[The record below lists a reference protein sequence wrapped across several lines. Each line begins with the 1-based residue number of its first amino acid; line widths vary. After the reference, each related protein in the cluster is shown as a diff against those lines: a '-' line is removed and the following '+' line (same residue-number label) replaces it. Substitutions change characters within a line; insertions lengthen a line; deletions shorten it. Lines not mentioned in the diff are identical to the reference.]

1 MMKISLLGLL
11 IVSLLNPA
19 LAADD
24 APPVAPVAP
33 LAPAAQVALNDDNFC
48 LFSGTPPSDY
58 KYKVVREVKVA
69 KGAYGPVTQILPAF
83 VAEAKAAGG
92 DAIVNYAG
100 SQRFGFFPWRLVRP
114 VVRGTAVK
122 FEGTEPIDCAKMG
135 GTTLSNIIS
144 ANKAPEK

>member
-1 MMKISLLGLL
+1 MNKISLLGLL
-11 IVSLLNPA
+11 IVSLFNA
-19 LAADD
+19 AHAADD

-33 LAPAAQVALNDDNFC
+33 AAQVALDDGNFC

-58 KYKVVREVKVA
+58 KFKVVKEVKVA

-83 VAEAKAAGG
+83 VAQAKEAGA

-122 FEGTEPIDCAKMG
+122 FEGSEPIDCAKMG

>member
-1 MMKISLLGLL
+1 MNKISLLGLL
-11 IVSLLNPA
+11 IVSLFNA
-19 LAADD
+19 AHAADD
-24 APPVAPVAP
+24 APPVAPI
-33 LAPAAQVALNDDNFC
+33 APAAQVALGDGNFC

-58 KYKVVREVKVA
+58 KFKVVKEVKVA

-83 VAEAKAAGG
+83 VAQAKEAGA

>member
-1 MMKISLLGLL
+1 MMKIPLLGIL
-11 IVSLLNPA
+11 IFSLFNPA
-19 LAADD
+19 HAADD
-24 APPVAPVAP
+24 AAPVAPV
-33 LAPAAQVALNDDNFC
+33 APAAQVALDNGNFC

-58 KYKVVREVKVA
+58 KFTVVKEVKVA

-83 VAEAKAAGG
+83 VAEAKGVGA

>member
-1 MMKISLLGLL
+1 MNKISLLGLL
-11 IVSLLNPA
+11 FVSLFN
-19 LAADD
+19 AAHAAED
-24 APPVAPVAP
+24 APTVAPI
-33 LAPAAQVALNDDNFC
+33 APAAQVALDDGNFC

-58 KYKVVREVKVA
+58 KFKVVKEVKVA

-83 VAEAKAAGG
+83 VAQAKEAGA

>member
-1 MMKISLLGLL
+1 MKKISLLGILSVFL
-11 IVSLLNPA
+11 FNA
-19 LAADD
+19 AYAADD
-24 APPVAPVAP
+24 AVPVAPVAP
-33 LAPAAQVALNDDNFC
+33 VAADAMADGNFC
-48 LFSGTPPSDY
+48 MFSGSPPSDY
-58 KYKVVREVKVA
+58 KFKVVKEVKVA

-83 VAEAKAAGG
+83 VAEAKTAGA
-92 DAIVNYAG
+92 DAVINYAG

-122 FEGTEPIDCAKMG
+122 FEGADPIDCAKMG

>member
-1 MMKISLLGLL
+1 MKNISLLGIL
-11 IVSLLNPA
+11 IVSLFNA
-19 LAADD
+19 AYAADD
-24 APPVAPVAP
+24 AVPVAPVAP
-33 LAPAAQVALNDDNFC
+33 AVSGALIDGNFC

-58 KYKVVREVKVA
+58 KFKVVKEVKVA

-83 VAEAKAAGG
+83 VAEAKSLGA
-92 DAIVNYAG
+92 DAVINYAG

-122 FEGTEPIDCAKMG
+122 FEGTEPFDCAKMG
-135 GTTLSNIIS
+135 GTTLSNVIS